1 MRRSLRSRLVILGSA
16 MVAAVAVAVPFA
28 VGSWQSSTSSQSATF
43 SSGTLGTPSGLGVAW
58 GTCVKNVSFQ
68 MNLTWTVAA
77 NAKSYRV
84 FRGTATGGPYTQI
97 GTTSGTAYTDNG
109 PQLPTFTWATT
120 YYYIVT
126 AVAGGWT
133 SASSNE
139 ASLKTPKSANCN

>member
-1 MRRSLRSRLVILGSA
+1 MRRSLRSRLAVLGSA
-16 MVAAVAVAVPFA
+16 MVAAIAFAVPFA

-43 SSGTLGTPSGLGVAW
+43 SSGTLGTPSGLAVAK
-58 GTCVKNVSFQ
+58 GACTINTSFQ
-68 MNLTWTVAA
+68 MNLNWTAA
-77 NAKSYRV
+77 GNAKSYRV
-84 FRGTATGGPYTQI
+84 FRGAAPGGPYTQI
-97 GTTSGTAYTDNG
+97 GTASGTAYTDNG

-120 YYYIVT
+120 YYYVVT